1 MTTLSAAGLGT
12 ASAASL
18 AVARAA
24 AQTGALP
31 LPMPASVPQPSTQFT
46 ASAATL
52 DVVYARPATTPWTP
66 PAAAWAGP
74 AGDALSAMME
84 RNSRSSGGGLAAQWR
99 GVGGALLAHLAAT
112 GTDYQQTRLDRPD
125 PAQPLDAQFRCV
137 ADGAATVSLQVQTR
151 AGQTVDL
158 RIALNPGTAQGA
170 VAGMQVEISSSG
182 ALDDAGRAALA
193 ALSGGLEQVLQGLGA
208 ARGPALDMAN
218 LLAFDRSVLASV
230 ELRVVNPEARAA
242 LSSFSLRLGDG
253 GSALALQGAEGRME
267 MRLDAATPL
276 TGNAQQRQAAIAEH
290 LRRID
295 AAAARGR
302 AGENLV
308 ALFKSAFAQ
317 MHGAPAV
324 APAAAVALP
333 DPVLARA
340 QALVS
345 GLVDFEAH
353 FDGDA
358 ERTNQWGFVNERS
371 HAAYSVE
378 QKTEAGRADAEGRR
392 SIVQTQSERLQA
404 RYLRGRNGSAL
415 DTEGGNYDLYQVDD
429 RHSATTTIQAVKN
442 ELRSARRHTDTRQH
456 LTFQKLVNHRVEE
469 RRETPEGQRSVVDL
483 LSEI

>member
-24 AQTGALP
+24 AQAGALP
-31 LPMPASVPQPSTQFT
+31 LPMPSSAPQPSAQFT
-46 ASAATL
+46 ASAATP
-52 DVVYARPATTPWTP
+52 DVVYARPATAPWSP

-74 AGDALSAMME
+74 AGDAVSALME
-84 RNSRSSGGGLAAQWR
+84 RSSRSSGSGLAAQWR

-112 GTDYQQTRLDRPD
+112 GTDYQQTRLGRPD
-125 PAQPLDAQFRCV
+125 AAQPLDAQFRCV

-182 ALDDAGRAALA
+182 ALDDTGRAALA

-208 ARGPALDMAN
+208 ARGPALDMAD

-253 GSALALQGAEGRME
+253 GSALALQGAEGRMD

-317 MHGAPAV
+317 MHGA
-324 APAAAVALP
+324 APAAAPAALP

-371 HAAYSVE
+371 HTAYSVE

-429 RHSATTTIQAVKN
+429 RHSATTTIETVKN

-469 RRETPEGQRSVVDL
+469 RRETPGGQRSVVDL
-483 LSEI
+483 LSER